1 MNAKRFA
8 VLAAV
13 GADGD
18 GLVALA
24 AAAGAS
30 NASATTTTPPTCSG
44 PGLALAARS
53 DGAFCVDVL
62 GFVATG

>member
-1 MNAKRFA
+1 MLDVVARAALDFARMNAKRFA

-13 GADGD
+13 GA
-18 GLVALA
+18 V
-24 AAAGAS
+24 
-30 NASATTTTPPTCSG
+30 
-44 PGLALAARS
+44 ALAARS